1 MHNLK
6 LTKKIVTSVGLNT
19 KSAHTSNISQIWMK
33 NEAFILISTFLP
45 IFMLFSPLQQ
55 RVLGWGKFTF
65 PRNRGFSADPTPT
78 PGNRMNSFIS
88 LYYPRTA
95 KNAGHFME
103 IRIMKEK

>member
-6 LTKKIVTSVGLNT
+6 LTKKIVTFAGLNT

-33 NEAFILISTFLP
+33 NEAFILISTF
-45 IFMLFSPLQQ
+45 PLQQ